1 MKLPKASGKVKPAR
15 DATFP
20 AMTSVLEGIR
30 VLDFGRYIAGPYC
43 ACLLGDMG
51 ADVIRVEKTTG
62 SEDRWTSPIA
72 EGGEGSLFM
81 QVNRNKRGLTLDPMT
96 DEGRE
101 VVRRLVAVSDVVVA
115 NLPPQTLEAMGLDY
129 GTLSATKPD
138 IILTT
143 ASAYGHGGPWSHRVG
158 FDGVAQA
165 MAGGMYLTGHG
176 DEPMRFYYP
185 WVDFTTAILTAFGT
199 MAALMERQRTGRG
212 QQVEGA
218 LLMSALT
225 VANGTLIEQAVIE
238 TNRVATGNRGQIA
251 APSDCFRTRDGW
263 VLVMVIGEPLF
274 KRWARLMGEEQ
285 QWLSDP
291 RFESDISR
299 GNHGELIS
307 ERMARW
313 CETRTTEECLAE
325 LDAARI
331 PAGPVY
337 SPQQALD
344 HAHVQAMKFM
354 LPVDYPGLPRPA
366 PVADTPVRLSETPGG
381 IRHRAPVLGE
391 HTDEVLAE
399 VGYEAEAIAA
409 LRAAGVV

>member
-1 MKLPKASGKVKPAR
+1 
-15 DATFP
+15 
-20 AMTSVLEGIR
+20 
-30 VLDFGRYIAGPYC
+30 
-43 ACLLGDMG
+43 
-51 ADVIRVEKTTG
+51 
-62 SEDRWTSPIA
+62 
-72 EGGEGSLFM
+72 
-81 QVNRNKRGLTLDPMT
+81 
-96 DEGRE
+96 
-101 VVRRLVAVSDVVVA
+101 
-115 NLPPQTLEAMGLDY
+115 MGLDY
-129 GTLSATKPD
+129 ATLSATKPD

-165 MAGGMYLTGHG
+165 MTGGMHLTGHG
-176 DEPMRFYYP
+176 EEPMRFYYP

-238 TNRVATGNRGQIA
+238 ANRVATGNRGQIA

-274 KRWARLMGEEQ
+274 KRWARLMGEED

-291 RFESDISR
+291 RFKDDISR
-299 GNHGELIS
+299 GDHGELIS

-313 CETRTTEECLAE
+313 CETRTTEECLAA

-344 HAHVQAMKFM
+344 HEHVQAMKFM
-354 LPVDYPGLPRPA
+354 LPLDYPGLPRPA

-399 VGYEAEAIAA
+399 VGYDAGAIAA
-409 LRAAGVV
+409 MRAAGVV